1 MVGRGMKEREMM
13 NRGDFRVQTLWEV
26 ADTGVYHQLQV
37 AGGQGMSGDRKEVV
51 VEVDLIINMRLIIPL
66 LIMLLA
72 IMTSISRVLNQ
83 ESSCHKPF
91 IYMISF
97 TGHLT

>member
-1 MVGRGMKEREMM
+1 MYYGGRVKLVGRGMKEREML

-26 ADTGVYHQLQV
+26 ADTGVHHQLQV

-51 VEVDLIINMRLIIPL
+51 VEVDLIINMKLIIPL

-72 IMTSISRVLNQ
+72 IMTSILGCLTKSQ
-83 ESSCHKPF
+83 AA
-91 IYMISF
+91 ISP
-97 TGHLT
+97 LYI